1 MAYFCSG
8 VFSGE
13 DAGESDSNMSKRNKQ
28 NEQDGLAHMS
38 WGLIIFL
45 WMCWWP
51 LGLGLTIGKLIAMQ
65 KEKQAQNAAQQYLNS
80 LQGDASAA
88 AGAQPRYAAA
98 PRAYGYRAANPAAA
112 PRTGSP
118 AMTQQQQQAAARRK
132 WMIPLMLVLG
142 ALFAVAGLSSLIEGM
157 DYLLWLGQLWDR
169 WTFTEY
175 LLPGVLELAGGAGL
189 FVSGLFA
196 RAGAKKEQLLVTI
209 VGPRDNV
216 SLRELSAASGLS
228 RKKMLKVVQSA
239 IEHGRFGAS
248 AYVDMLSETLVVR
261 GRAPA
266 AQAAAQQPAK
276 KAAEKQQ
283 PPAGED
289 KYQAI
294 LRQLREVNDAIPG
307 EEMSAKI
314 SRMEATCAHIF
325 ELAKKDPKKEPQL
338 QRFMDYYLP
347 TSLKLLNTYAS
358 LDQQDVRGENITETK
373 TNIENAMDLLVSAF
387 ENQLDKLYESDAL
400 DVSSD
405 IAALQGMLN
414 LDGLSGQ
421 KDFTAGSDRPAP

>member
-1 MAYFCSG
+1 
-8 VFSGE
+8 
-13 DAGESDSNMSKRNKQ
+13 MSKRNKR
-28 NEQDGLAHMS
+28 NERDGLANMS

-51 LGLGLTIGKLIAMQ
+51 LGLGLTIGKLVAMK
-65 KEKQAQNAAQQYLNS
+65 KESDEQAAAQQVLNNLRS
-80 LQGDASAA
+80 GTQPGYAAHPEAARPAAQTAAASAR
-88 AGAQPRYAAA
+88 PTA
-98 PRAYGYRAANPAAA
+98 PINQ
-112 PRTGSP
+112 SDP
-118 AMTQQQQQAAARRK
+118 AMTQQQAQTAARRK

-142 ALFAVAGLSSLIEGM
+142 ALFAVAGAATLLEGM
-157 DYLLWLGQLWDR
+157 DYLLWMGQLWDH

-189 FVSGLFA
+189 FVSGLFS
-196 RAGAKKEQLLVTI
+196 RSVAKQERLLATI

-216 SLRELSAASGLS
+216 SLKELSAASGLS
-228 RKKMLKVVQSA
+228 RKKTLKVVQSA

-248 AYVDMLSETLVVR
+248 AYVDMLSQALVVR

-266 AQAAAQQPAK
+266 AQAPVQPAGAKAAQQPSAN
-276 KAAEKQQ
+276 
-283 PPAGED
+283 ED

-358 LDQQDVRGENITETK
+358 LDQQNVRGENITETRR
-373 TNIENAMDLLVSAF
+373 NIENAMDLLVNAF

-405 IAALQGMLN
+405 IAALQGMMN

-421 KDFTAGSDRPAP
+421 KDFNAQSGPMNL